1 MTDDHCSATH
11 GDVGEEMRSEST
23 VRCAAHEMFGRLFN
37 SVMMS
42 VRPPPVASIV
52 SPSAGPYYLLFGFS
66 FFFVS
71 VLACCCCRFMLR
83 FVFPLSPLASS
94 SLSVHSVKKKTKD
107 EPKVGRRA
115 LPPPKPHSVFS
126 PDLPPH
132 GVERHTSAPHPPHPP
147 RKERLSL
154 CTTLSDVL
162 EWVDPPVLAKSENQS
177 ATILFKLRGG

>member
-1 MTDDHCSATH
+1 
-11 GDVGEEMRSEST
+11 

-52 SPSAGPYYLLFGFS
+52 SPSAGPYYLLFGF

-71 VLACCCCRFMLR
+71 VLACCCRFMLR

-94 SLSVHSVKKKTKD
+94 ALSVYSVKKKTKD

-126 PDLPPH
+126 HDLRPP
-132 GVERHTSAPHPPHPP
+132 ESRDTL
-147 RKERLSL
+147 RLPTRRTPL
-154 CTTLSDVL
+154 G
-162 EWVDPPVLAKSENQS
+162 K
-177 ATILFKLRGG
+177 RG